1 MLKFLVI
8 TFLIGYLIFKLIGF
22 AFRSVL
28 RSSASS
34 YGQQQSNQQSNYS
47 GKKPSDGN
55 VNIDYVPKKDQR
67 DKKNFKGGEYVD
79 FEEIK

>member
-1 MLKFLVI
+1 MLKFLII
-8 TFLIGYLIFKLIGF
+8 TFLIGYLIFKLLGF
-22 AFRSVL
+22 AFKSVL
-28 RSSASS
+28 KSSASS
-34 YGQQQSNQQSNYS
+34 YGQQQSSRQNQYE
-47 GKKPSDGN
+47 GRKPNDGN

>member
-1 MLKFLVI
+1 MLKFLII
-8 TFLIGYLIFKLIGF
+8 TFLVGYLIFKLLGF
-22 AFRSVL
+22 VFRLVL
-28 RSSASS
+28 KSSASS
-34 YGQQQSNQQSNYS
+34 YGQHQSQQQNRYE
-47 GKKPSDGN
+47 GKKPTDGN